1 MLPPGVRE
9 QASALGTADI
19 VVGLP
24 SYNNAG
30 TIGAV
35 LDAVRAG
42 LQKHFDGARAVLV
55 CSDGGSTDE
64 TRAQVDGVDW
74 DAPRILA
81 RHESPPEE
89 RVAVPYHGVP
99 GRGAAHRTI
108 LEVAHLLGARAC
120 ILVGA
125 DRRSIV
131 PEWIDRVLRPILEDD
146 HDYVAPLYQRHRYE
160 GTLTS
165 GLVSPLVGA
174 LYGRRIRQPL
184 AGEAGLSGR
193 LVAHLRGT
201 EGWASDLVRHG
212 ITLWA
217 LATAVTEQF
226 SVCEAWLGPSVVDAR
241 DRRAELEATLS
252 HVMDSVFALQAQT
265 AEAWRAVRGSQ
276 PVPVLGR
283 RLPLGLGPVEL
294 NVTGMIRAFR
304 LGLKDLL
311 PVWEQILAP
320 DTLADVL
327 ALGFTTDE
335 GHAFPHAL
343 WARVVYDFAV
353 GYRVPVL
360 YRQHLLRSLVPLYLG
375 RTAAF
380 IRETASGGARE
391 AEAWIDAGARAFE
404 REKAYL
410 LERWP

>member
-1 MLPPGVRE
+1 M
-9 QASALGTADI
+9 
-19 VVGLP
+19 
-24 SYNNAG
+24 
-30 TIGAV
+30 
-35 LDAVRAG
+35 
-42 LQKHFDGARAVLV
+42 
-55 CSDGGSTDE
+55 
-64 TRAQVDGVDW
+64 
-74 DAPRILA
+74 
-81 RHESPPEE
+81 
-89 RVAVPYHGVP
+89 
-99 GRGAAHRTI
+99 
-108 LEVAHLLGARAC
+108 
-120 ILVGA
+120 
-125 DRRSIV
+125 
-131 PEWIDRVLRPILEDD
+131 
-146 HDYVAPLYQRHRYE
+146 APLYQRHRYE

-165 GLVSPLVGA
+165 GLVAPLVGA

-193 LVAHLRGT
+193 LVAHLCGK
-201 EGWASDLVRHG
+201 EGWDGELVRHG
-212 ITLWA
+212 ITLWG

-226 SVCEAWLGPSVVDAR
+226 SVCEAWLGPYVVDAR
-241 DRRAELEATLS
+241 GRRTEIGATLS
-252 HVMDSVFALQAQT
+252 YVMDSVFALQAQT
-265 AEAWRAVRGSQ
+265 AEAWGEVRGSQ
-276 PVPVLGR
+276 PVPVVGR
-283 RLPLGLGPVEL
+283 RFPLGLWSLEL

-335 GHAFPHAL
+335 GHGFPHAL

-353 GYRVPVL
+353 GYRVRVL

-391 AEAWIDAGARAFE
+391 AEAWIEAGCRAFE

-410 LERWP
+410 LARWP

>member
-1 MLPPGVRE
+1 MLSPEVHQ
-9 QASALGTADI
+9 QATAIGTADI
-19 VVGLP
+19 VIGVP

-42 LQKHFDGARAVLV
+42 LQKNFDGARAVLV
-55 CSDGGSTDE
+55 CSDAGSTDQTQAE
-64 TRAQVDGVDW
+64 ASGLDW
-74 DAPRILA
+74 EAPRLLA
-81 RHESPPEE
+81 RHESPPGE
-89 RVAVPYHGVP
+89 RMTVPYHGVP

-120 ILVGA
+120 AVVGA
-125 DRRSIV
+125 DCRSIT
-131 PEWIDRVLRPILEDD
+131 PEWIDRLLRPILDDD

-184 AGEAGLSGR
+184 AGQAGLSGR
-193 LVAHLRGT
+193 LVAHLCAT
-201 EGWASDLVRHG
+201 EGGDREIVRHG
-212 ITLWA
+212 IDLWG
-217 LATAVTEQF
+217 LATAVTERF
-226 SVCEAWLGPSVVDAR
+226 SVCEVWLGPYVVDAR
-241 DRRAELEATLS
+241 GRNTELGATLS
-252 HVMDSVFALQAQT
+252 LVMDSVFALQEQT
-265 AEAWRAVRGSQ
+265 AEAWGEIRGLE
-276 PVPVLGR
+276 PVPLVGR
-283 RLPLGLGPVEL
+283 RLPVGLSAVEL
-294 NVTGMIRAFR
+294 NVAGMIRAFR

-320 DTLADVL
+320 DTLTDAL
-327 ALGFTTDE
+327 ALGSSPDE
-335 GHAFPHAL
+335 GHAFPHPL

-353 GYRVPVL
+353 GYRLRVL

-380 IRETASGGARE
+380 IRETAGGGARE
-391 AEAWIDAGARAFE
+391 AEAWIEAGGRAFE

-410 LERWP
+410 RARWR